1 MPAQSQMTPT
11 VPQQAPLSDPGQAQT
26 GTSGSGN
33 QARASALGLS
43 TSAAAGAGGTGAAG
57 SPAAAAPEPDY
68 DAIAARI
75 YTAVDGLGTDEDAI
89 YAALGELGGDAR
101 KMIRLKAVYLAKYGE
116 DLDAALDGDLS
127 GSELDRANQLAQRE
141 KATFLAAGAY
151 GPQNLAH
158 AVTKGSGTGIGGFEA
173 TYIPLADT
181 LLVRVTGKVQFK
193 DAVTG
198 SHPSFTTAHSDLN
211 SLVTFL
217 NSLPA
222 ATAAQV
228 LPYFQWTDQA
238 KTEKL
243 ALFNTRLT
251 ETAGIW
257 QGAGLHFEVDDPE
270 WSDVRAEPLFSL
282 SVGDEGTAAA
292 GENLQ
297 VSIYKEPSDTEKTA
311 INGVLS
317 AAHQAPMQA
326 GIAGIRANAGTNLG
340 SNAPGATG
348 NATDENPL
356 QNEMSLS
363 STDLDSVPDPTQRGG
378 DNFLKK
384 SVMFANGAGALTGAQ
399 ISSIQTWIVQFNN
412 GDSLAANNAITLRGF
427 ASAAGNA
434 ADNQTLADQRVASV
448 QAAITGAGVAAARI
462 TTDSRGDTEA
472 RSADV
477 GQDTAAQANERRVEI
492 RIGTGEQQNTVAHEF
507 GHVFG
512 LSDQYTEGARVAGDN
527 TWQDPTVTA
536 AGISGGSQV
545 EESDNI
551 TSVGNQVRPEHY
563 ATFAWALNQLT
574 ASKLGSRTWHVK
586 Q

>member
-11 VPQQAPLSDPGQAQT
+11 VPQQAPLVDPGQPQS
-26 GTSGSGN
+26 GTSGAGN

-43 TSAAAGAGGTGAAG
+43 TSAPPGAAGAAGAGGAA
-57 SPAAAAPEPDY
+57 SPAAAAPDY

-75 YTAVDGLGTDEDAI
+75 HTAVDGLGTDEDAI

-101 KMIRLKAVYLAKYGE
+101 KVIQLKAVYLANYGE
-116 DLDAALDGDLS
+116 SLDDALDGDLS

-173 TYIPLADT
+173 TYIPLANM

-198 SHPSFTTAHSDLN
+198 SHPSFATAHSDLN
-211 SLVTFL
+211 TLVTFL

-238 KTEKL
+238 KAEKL

-251 ETAGIW
+251 EAAGIW
-257 QGAGLHFEVDDPE
+257 QGAGLHFEVDDPA
-270 WSDVRAEPLFSL
+270 WSDVRADPIFSL

-292 GENLQ
+292 GEHLQ
-297 VSIYKEPSDTEKTA
+297 VSIYKEPSDAEKTS

-317 AAHQAPMQA
+317 AAHQAPMAA
-326 GIAGIRANAGTNLG
+326 GISGIRANAGTNLG

-363 STDLDSVPDPTQRGG
+363 STDLDSAPNPAERGG
-378 DNFLKK
+378 NNFLKK
-384 SVMFANGAGALTGAQ
+384 SVMFANGAGTLTGAQ

-434 ADNQTLADQRVASV
+434 ADNQTLADQRTASV
-448 QAAITGAGVAAARI
+448 RAAITGAGVAAARI

-477 GQDTAAQANERRVEI
+477 GQDAAAQANERRVEI
-492 RIGTGEQQNTVAHEF
+492 RIGSGERQNTVAHEF
-507 GHVFG
+507 GHMFG
-512 LSDQYTEGARVAGDN
+512 LSDQYTEGTRVAGNN
-527 TWQDPTVTA
+527 TWQDPTVKA
-536 AGISGGSQV
+536 AGIPSGSQA

-551 TSVGNQVRPEHY
+551 ISVGNQVRPEHY

-574 ASKLGSRTWHVK
+574 AAKLGSRTWHVK
-586 Q
+586 